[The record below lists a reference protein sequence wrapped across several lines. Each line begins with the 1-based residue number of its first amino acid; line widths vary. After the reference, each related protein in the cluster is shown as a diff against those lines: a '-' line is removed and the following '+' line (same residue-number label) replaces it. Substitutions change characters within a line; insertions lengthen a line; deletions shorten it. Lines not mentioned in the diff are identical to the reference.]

1 MGRTRTTILQAHTHQ
16 FLGTLGGA
24 GNGEYRGELKRAL
37 EVIRSYATSLALPHT
52 HMLVRL
58 DGLYGNAAPLTDVL
72 ASGLGVIARSKD
84 YALLDVPAV
93 KAILACPPDAQRTH
107 PESGTSRALY
117 DCPDIALTPTGP
129 RVRLIVAV
137 HPASATLASIG
148 KQRDGL
154 VYELFVTH
162 LPAPAFSS
170 QDVLD
175 LYLHRGSFETVL
187 ADEDMEQEPDRWCSC
202 TPCGQEFWQ
211 IISQWLWNLRL
222 ELGQQLTPTAM
233 RVTEFAPTHVPKPA
247 PVVSP
252 APAVQAAEPVVY
264 GPAQWA
270 RTSFTGGFPG
280 SAFTPQPDGTLLC
293 PAHHPLYPQERRPER
308 DGSYRVLYAARIGNC
323 RTCAT
328 RSACQ
333 ESSDSTKPR
342 RVSAVFWP
350 LTPFPAG
357 SSTPV
362 PPLPE
367 TPPKTPEPI
376 PPFPVLWKDWPRC
389 QLRRRWITL
398 LRSQTV
404 SLTRAATPT
413 ADHTVATQP
422 PILTRAQR
430 AHWRLTWEQR
440 LARNAR
446 PATAAPLTLTI
457 HGLPATFATVYGF
470 GLPAVA

>member
-1 MGRTRTTILQAHTHQ
+1 MPICWC
-16 FLGTLGGA
+16 
-24 GNGEYRGELKRAL
+24 AL
-37 EVIRSYATSLALPHT
+37 S
-52 HMLVRL
+52 
-58 DGLYGNAAPLTDVL
+58 GWYGNAAPLTEVL

-84 YALLDVPAV
+84 YTLLDLPEV
-93 KAILACPPDAQRTH
+93 KAVLAHPPDAERTH
-107 PESGTSRALY
+107 PESGTYRALY
-117 DCPDIALTPTGP
+117 DCPNIALTPTGP
-129 RVRLIVAV
+129 RVRLIVAT
-137 HPASATLASIG
+137 HPASSTSASIG

-154 VYELFVTH
+154 VYELFVTQ
-162 LPAPAFSS
+162 LPSPAFSP

-187 ADEDMEQEPDRWCSC
+187 ADEDVEQDPDRWCSH
-202 TPCGQEFWQ
+202 TPSGQEFWQ

-222 ELGQQLTPTAM
+222 ELGQQLSPTAM
-233 RVTEFAPTHVPKPA
+233 SVTEFAPAHVPEPA
-247 PVVSP
+247 PGASLVP
-252 APAVQAAEPVVY
+252 EAQAAFPVVY

-293 PAHHPLYPQERRPER
+293 PAHHPLYAQERRPER
-308 DGSYRVLYAARIGNC
+308 DGSYRVLYAARIGDC
-323 RTCAT
+323 RTCAI

-350 LTPFPAG
+350 TTPLQAG
-357 SSTPV
+357 SSAPIS
-362 PPLPE
+362 PLPE
-367 TPPKTPEPI
+367 TPSKTPEPI
-376 PPFPVLWKDWPRC
+376 ARCPVLWKDWPRC

-398 LRSQTV
+398 MRSQTV
-404 SLTRAATPT
+404 SLTRPAAPT
-413 ADHTVATQP
+413 THHTMATQP

-430 AHWRLTWEQR
+430 AHWRLSWDQR

-446 PATAAPLTLTI
+446 PATAPLLTLTI

-470 GLPAVA
+470 GLFAVA